1 MITHKERKKY
11 KIEIL
16 LSEMSGAKS
25 EFIRSL
31 WLSNTAVNMAF
42 SKWLKTIRTQKKYT
56 EAFNKCFE
64 VNYSYKELFSLA
76 D

>member
-1 MITHKERKKY
+1 MTIHKKIKKY

-16 LSEMSGAKS
+16 LSEIRGSKS
-25 EFIRSL
+25 EFIRTL
-31 WLSNTAVNMAF
+31 GVSNTAVNMAF
-42 SKWLKTIRTQKKYT
+42 TKWLKTIWTQKKYT

-64 VNYSYKELFSLA
+64 VNYSYKELFSLS